1 MKTLAHLWGRAKCAC
16 LGLHT
21 LGPEATETD
30 QAGRAMR
37 VRECAYCEHRVWLGE
52 VPPAKTVTRW
62 TLTRPMLSDEEV
74 AAIIPCHPD
83 AERISAR
90 LVRQA
95 APYAGT
101 VADQLADT
109 RKRRSRFSQADRDA
123 MQAATRV
130 RTVRGFGPLE
140 PDGVFADLQSE
151 RSPRRDRYWPSIHGP
166 EEEV

>member
-1 MKTLAHLWGRAKCAC
+1 MKTLADIWGRAKCQC

-37 VRECAYCEHRVWLGE
+37 VRECAYCGWQDWLGPVE
-52 VPPAKTVTRW
+52 EEAPAPV
-62 TLTRPMLSDEEV
+62 TLTP
-74 AAIIPCHPD
+74 APPCHPD

-90 LVRQA
+90 LVHQA

-140 PDGVFADLQSE
+140 PDGVFADMQSE